1 MSGNGF
7 AISVIIPTHNRASLL
22 TESLA
27 SLCDQTLP
35 ASDFEVVVVD
45 DGSTD
50 HTREVCDEFSERIGL
65 QYHRIANSG
74 IAAAKNMGLFASR
87 GEIAYF
93 FDDDD
98 VADPNLLAAHVA
110 AHREYPD
117 DRIAILGYTTWH
129 PDLEITPLMNYV
141 TEVGQHL
148 FSYPSLEADKMLDFR
163 HFWGGRASAK
173 RRFLVQHGVFNQD
186 FDFAYEDI
194 ELGFRL
200 SQYGF
205 AVIFR
210 PEAVSYMLR
219 SLTFDDFARRCE
231 KQGKSLFR
239 LYDLHPERPIADYCR
254 LRDLNFDP
262 ERLDAATAEVRR
274 LEHGGLKLAS
284 NTARAPLLLHEA
296 YGEAF
301 RQLIGQGWDRAAR
314 WGQMASSVSDRGS
327 DDGGEFG
334 PPGSGP

>member
-1 MSGNGF
+1 MNANGP

-98 VADPNLLAAHVA
+98 VADRNLLTAHVA

-129 PDLEITPLMNYV
+129 PDLEITPLMKYV
-141 TEVGQHL
+141 TEVGKYL

-173 RRFLVQHGVFNQD
+173 RGFLVRHGAFNQD
-186 FDFAYEDI
+186 FSFGYEDV
-194 ELGFRL
+194 ELAFRL
-200 SQYGF
+200 SGHGF
-205 AVIFR
+205 GVVYK
-210 PEAVSYMLR
+210 PEAISYMVR
-219 SLTFDDFARRCE
+219 PLTFDEFCQRCE
-231 KQGKSLFR
+231 RQGRSL
-239 LYDLHPERPIADYCR
+239 
-254 LRDLNFDP
+254 
-262 ERLDAATAEVRR
+262 
-274 LEHGGLKLAS
+274 
-284 NTARAPLLLHEA
+284 
-296 YGEAF
+296 
-301 RQLIGQGWDRAAR
+301 
-314 WGQMASSVSDRGS
+314 
-327 DDGGEFG
+327 
-334 PPGSGP
+334 